1 MFTAEML
8 RFAVVHGSWLPKDI
22 EIQISDVPP
31 RATSHPSLKK
41 LGRFVRQTR
50 LAKKMSQE
58 DLAGVAG
65 LDRTYISH
73 LERGLRNPS
82 LLHLQ
87 RLSRALGI
95 APAEFFGAIQ

>member
-1 MFTAEML
+1 
-8 RFAVVHGSWLPKDI
+8 
-22 EIQISDVPP
+22 VPP
-31 RATSHPSLKK
+31 RATPHPVLKK

-50 LAKKMSQE
+50 VAKDMSQE

-87 RLSRALGI
+87 RLAKALGI
-95 APAEFFGAIQ
+95 RPSDFFDSIA